1 MLVVCNG
8 MPRSG
13 STYQYNL
20 ARMVVRAAG
29 LGVAHSYLDPGFN
42 DMPGDGW
49 PAEVF
54 QEWIDDDA
62 HHVVKMHEAH
72 PVAVDALSDGHVRL
86 LYIHRDIRDV
96 AASLKRVR
104 HRKADSLLERV
115 ERAVTLYYT
124 FRDIRDAAPDYV
136 LWQRYEEA
144 VLEPEEATRQVA
156 EFVGAS
162 LSDSAIADIAQE
174 CSVDSAKKRCDTAQ
188 QQVVARFQ
196 EIRRQDPAAAQVW
209 LRQVQ
214 QGQRIVQDTE
224 FLLPHNH
231 VSSRKGAP
239 GQWRDTLSEYELRS
253 LMERYADWF
262 EEARYKV

>member
-20 ARMVVRAAG
+20 ARMVVQAAG

-49 PAEVF
+49 PAAVF
-54 QEWIDDDA
+54 QEWIDDDTY
-62 HHVVKMHEAH
+62 HVVKMHEAH
-72 PVAVDALSDGHVRL
+72 PVAVGALGDGDVRL
-86 LYIHRDIRDV
+86 LYIYRDIRDV

-104 HRKADSLLERV
+104 HRKGDSLLERV

-124 FRDIRDAAPDYV
+124 FRELRDAAPDYV

-144 VLEPEEATRQVA
+144 VPDPDEAARQVA
-156 EFVGAS
+156 RFVGAP
-162 LSDSAIADIAQE
+162 LSDAAIADVAQA
-174 CSVDSAKKRCDTAQ
+174 CSVDSAKKRCDDAQ
-188 QQVVARFQ
+188 QQVVNQFQ
-196 EIRRQDPAAAQVW
+196 EIRRHDPAAAQAW
-209 LRQVQ
+209 LRQIQ
-214 QGQRIVQDTE
+214 QGQQIVQDSE

-231 VSSRKGAP
+231 VSNRKGAP
-239 GQWRDTLSEYELRS
+239 GQWRDTLSEYELSS
-253 LMERYADWF
+253 LMDRYGDWF
-262 EEARYKV
+262 QEAGYTV